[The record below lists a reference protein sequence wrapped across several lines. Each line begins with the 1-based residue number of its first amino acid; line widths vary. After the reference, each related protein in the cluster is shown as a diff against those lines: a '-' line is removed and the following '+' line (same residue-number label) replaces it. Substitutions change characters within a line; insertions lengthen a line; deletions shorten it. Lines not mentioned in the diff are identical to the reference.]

1 MKITEKIVDAVTGEE
16 TIIERDETA
25 EESKRRLEIEGRN
38 AAIAAHE
45 KERNEKRQ
53 AVLDKLGLTADEA
66 AALLG

>member
-1 MKITEKIVDAVTGEE
+1 MKITEKIVDATTGEE

-25 EESKRRLEIEGRN
+25 EESKRRLEIEARN
-38 AAIAAHE
+38 ATIAAYEQE
-45 KERNEKRQ
+45 KELKRQ